1 VSKAFTREDDGA
13 TPEATPVGPAPL
25 APGEVRYLTP
35 EGATKLRAELERLE
49 QERAPDSAST
59 ASTAPAAEGARRA
72 RQIEAVLASATVA
85 ALDPAQDRVLFG
97 AWVTLE
103 DEAGE
108 RTAFR
113 IVGPDEVDA
122 RAQQVSANS
131 PLARAALGRRAGDE
145 VFVDRPRG
153 GATYTIVSVRY
164 R

>member
-13 TPEATPVGPAPL
+13 PAPEATPPGPAPL

-35 EGATKLRAELERLE
+35 EGATTLRAELERLK
-49 QERAPDSAST
+49 QERAQNGT
-59 ASTAPAAEGARRA
+59 STAPDSESARRA

-122 RAQQVSANS
+122 RAQQVSAAS
-131 PLARAALGRRAGDE
+131 PLARAVLGRRAGDE
-145 VFVDRPRG
+145 VVVNRPRG
-153 GATYTIVSVRY
+153 GAAYIIVSVRY

>member
-1 VSKAFTREDDGA
+1 VSKAFTREDDSA

-49 QERAPDSAST
+49 QERAPGG

-85 ALDPAQDRVLFG
+85 ALDPTQDRVLFG

>member
-1 VSKAFTREDDGA
+1 VSKAFTREDDEA
-13 TPEATPVGPAPL
+13 APEAAPLGPAPL

-35 EGATKLRAELERLE
+35 EGAAKLRAELERLKH
-49 QERAPDSAST
+49 ERGSDGAST
-59 ASTAPAAEGARRA
+59 VPEPESARRA
-72 RQIEAVLASATVA
+72 RQIEAVLGSATVA
-85 ALDPAQDRVLFG
+85 TLDPTQDRVLFG

-122 RAQQVSANS
+122 RAQQVSAAS
-131 PLARAALGRRAGDE
+131 PLARAVLGRRAGDE
-145 VFVDRPRG
+145 VFVNRPRG

>member
-1 VSKAFTREDDGA
+1 VSKAFTREDDDA
-13 TPEATPVGPAPL
+13 TPEATPAGPAPL

-35 EGATKLRAELERLE
+35 EGAARLRAELERLK
-49 QERAPDSAST
+49 QERAPDRAST
-59 ASTAPAAEGARRA
+59 VPDAESARRA

-85 ALDPAQDRVLFG
+85 ALDPTQDRVLFG

-122 RAQQVSANS
+122 RAQQVSAAS
-131 PLARAALGRRAGDE
+131 PLARAVLGRRAGDE

>member
-1 VSKAFTREDDGA
+1 VSKAFTREDDEA
-13 TPEATPVGPAPL
+13 TPEAAPAGPAPL

-35 EGATKLRAELERLE
+35 EGAAKLRAELERLKH
-49 QERAPDSAST
+49 ERAQDRAST
-59 ASTAPAAEGARRA
+59 VPEAESARRA
-72 RQIEAVLASATVA
+72 RQIEAVLGSATVA
-85 ALDPAQDRVLFG
+85 ALDPTQDRVLFG

-122 RAQQVSANS
+122 RAQQVSAAS
-131 PLARAALGRRAGDE
+131 PLARAVLGRRAGDE
-145 VFVDRPRG
+145 VFVNRPRG

>member
-1 VSKAFTREDDGA
+1 M
-13 TPEATPVGPAPL
+13 
-25 APGEVRYLTP
+25 
-35 EGATKLRAELERLE
+35 
-49 QERAPDSAST
+49 
-59 ASTAPAAEGARRA
+59 
-72 RQIEAVLASATVA
+72 
-85 ALDPAQDRVLFG
+85 LFG